1 MEKNIILEECFAENN
16 QFLPDILDV
25 GMGGGVSYLHFNYLF
40 QSIMNTINFGYF
52 FWISPFAESC
62 RKIIF
67 LTVPLVHMQ

>member
-16 QFLPDILDV
+16 QFLPEILDV

-52 FWISPFAESC
+52 FGSP
-62 RKIIF
+62 
-67 LTVPLVHMQ
+67 PLQKVAGK